1 VISWIVWLRILSTRS
16 TKLHELSE
24 SNTNQCRSKTIW
36 SASNRP
42 VTFCA
47 KRKPKH
53 TMKTKLPSAFRRL
66 AMCGACAILLWP
78 LSATASAQSA
88 KPKPLPTPRRPLA
101 KPPGARNF
109 DQFARR
115 DASARLIAA
124 AGTRVVVDPGDFYS
138 KGEANYKAGKYEAAA
153 KDLREAVRLSPD
165 WEDPHYVLALALTEL
180 GQLQEAIE
188 EFKQV
193 VRLAIKDQPKILSFY
208 NMGNAY
214 ADLGEYQK
222 AIASYNQAIKLNEN
236 SSNPQ
241 PLSKP
246 HNNLGLAYAAL
257 GQLTEAISEFNLAV
271 QLKPDYAEAHYNLGV
286 AYLQLGKKDEARAEQ
301 QRLMRLKPELATK
314 LDALIKK

>member
-1 VISWIVWLRILSTRS
+1 M
-16 TKLHELSE
+16 
-24 SNTNQCRSKTIW
+24 
-36 SASNRP
+36 
-42 VTFCA
+42 
-47 KRKPKH
+47 KRKLIS
-53 TMKTKLPSAFRRL
+53 TFQRL
-66 AMCGACAILLWP
+66 AACGAIATLLLA
-78 LSATASAQSA
+78 LSAVASAQTA
-88 KPKPLPTPRRPLA
+88 KPKPSPTPRRPLV
-101 KPPGARNF
+101 KPVGGDRNF

-124 AGTRVVVDPGDFYS
+124 AGTRVVVDPGDFFS

-153 KDLREAVRLSPD
+153 KDLREAVRLSPE

-180 GQLQEAIE
+180 GKLKEAID

-193 VRLAIKDQPKILSFY
+193 VRLAIKDQPKILSYY

-214 ADLGEYQK
+214 ADLGQYQD
-222 AIASYNQAIKLNEN
+222 AIGSYNQAIKINEN

-257 GQLTEAISEFNLAV
+257 GQLTEAISEFNHAV

-286 AYLQLGKKDEARAEQ
+286 AYLQLGEKIEAGKQ
-301 QRLMRLKPELATK
+301 QQILVKLKPDLAAK